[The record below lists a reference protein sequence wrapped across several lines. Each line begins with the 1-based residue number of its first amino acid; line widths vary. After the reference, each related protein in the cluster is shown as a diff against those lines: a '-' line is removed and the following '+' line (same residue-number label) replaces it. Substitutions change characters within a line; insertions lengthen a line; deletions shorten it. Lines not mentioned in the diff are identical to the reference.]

1 MSCSLLAHLSFN
13 FGWLSSRSVSLI
25 NVFFFDVNLVRDSP
39 RIFVRVQT
47 FWCLHP
53 SVFFFF
59 FCRKLFSSPNSRSK
73 ASAVTIL
80 VPFSLNLFPG
90 MLFSPPGEETETL
103 GTRLFNRYVQ
113 WSSERRRSALI
124 TVDKTTLITVDKSAR
139 KRFFWQDRPR
149 MEDIISDVVI
159 TSQLRWHMENRHSL
173 VRSEKN
179 PLTSLK
185 DSKVVCSSPYA
196 CAK

>member
-1 MSCSLLAHLSFN
+1 M
-13 FGWLSSRSVSLI
+13 GRRGRKIWTQRILI
-25 NVFFFDVNLVRDSP
+25 IQPKISAKQRKKQFRHESP
-39 RIFVRVQT
+39 TGAIFLDIPDCT
-47 FWCLHP
+47 I
-53 SVFFFF
+53 
-59 FCRKLFSSPNSRSK
+59 
-73 ASAVTIL
+73 TIL

-179 PLTSLK
+179 PLTSLE